1 MNNDVFHNE
10 LTSLERRIKL
20 VISEQII
27 LKEELEFALR
37 ENKEL
42 KNKVF
47 QKESELSDYQTKFK
61 LTRIADNLVVN
72 DNPTELIELIDNYI
86 LEIDKCISHL
96 SES

>member
-20 VISEQII
+20 VISEQIR

-47 QKESELSDYQTKFK
+47 LIFELFVFS
-61 LTRIADNLVVN
+61 
-72 DNPTELIELIDNYI
+72 
-86 LEIDKCISHL
+86 
-96 SES
+96 